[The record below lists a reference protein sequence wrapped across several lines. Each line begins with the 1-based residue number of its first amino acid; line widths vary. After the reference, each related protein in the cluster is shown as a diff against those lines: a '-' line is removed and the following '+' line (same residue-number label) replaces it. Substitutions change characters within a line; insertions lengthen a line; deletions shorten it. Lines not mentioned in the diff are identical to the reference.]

1 LESQLT
7 SAKLHR
13 RRHLR
18 QRLPP
23 RPGLRR
29 HRSKHLRQLLSPRH
43 RRPSLLPRKSS
54 QLKMGLRHLFPTEQ
68 SNLDASSNGN
78 DLQCKLLHLGQ
89 HDFRG
94 NLAESLLCVQGRW

>member
-1 LESQLT
+1 
-7 SAKLHR
+7 
-13 RRHLR
+13 
-18 QRLPP
+18 
-23 RPGLRR
+23 
-29 HRSKHLRQLLSPRH
+29 
-43 RRPSLLPRKSS
+43 
-54 QLKMGLRHLFPTEQ
+54 MGLRHLFPTEQ